1 MPAGTLYIVATPIGN
16 LGDLTARAREI
27 LCAVPMV
34 CCEDTRVTK
43 KLLSH
48 IESAARTLR
57 LDEHATAKTMHEI
70 RSLLEKGSDV
80 AVVSDA
86 GTPGVSDPGA
96 AVVAYVSAHLPEVS
110 IVAIPGPS
118 ALAAALSVAGFAYDR
133 VVFAGFLPVKKGR
146 QTRIA
151 ELAQER
157 GCIVLYESVHRIKK
171 TLEELEIAM
180 GDRRVVVCREL
191 TKQFE
196 TVYRGTIAQVLPQ
209 IVEKGEFVLVLAP
222 Q

>member
-1 MPAGTLYIVATPIGN
+1 M
-16 LGDLTARAREI
+16 
-27 LCAVPMV
+27 
-34 CCEDTRVTK
+34 
-43 KLLSH
+43 
-48 IESAARTLR
+48 
-57 LDEHATAKTMHEI
+57 
-70 RSLLEKGSDV
+70 

-118 ALAAALSVAGFAYDR
+118 ALAAALSVAGFAFDR

-171 TLEELEIAM
+171 TLTELESAM

>member
-1 MPAGTLYIVATPIGN
+1 MPLYIVATPIGN
-16 LGDLTARAREI
+16 LSDLTARARDI
-27 LCAVPMV
+27 LCAVPVV

-43 KLLSH
+43 KLLTH
-48 IESAARTLR
+48 IGSGARAFR

-70 RSLLEKGSDV
+70 RAMLEFGKDV

-96 AVVAYVSAHLPEVS
+96 AVVAYVSAHLPDVQ
-110 IVAIPGPS
+110 IVAIPGAS
-118 ALAAALSVAGFAYDR
+118 ALAAAMSVCGFAFDR
-133 VVFAGFLPVKKGR
+133 MVFVGFLPVKKGR

-151 ELAQER
+151 EIARER
-157 GCIVLYESVHRIKK
+157 GCVVLYESVHRITKL
-171 TLEELEIAM
+171 LEELGAAI
-180 GDRRVVVCREL
+180 GHRRVVVCREL

-196 TVYRGTIAQVLPQ
+196 TVYRGTIAEILPR
-209 IVEKGEFVLVLAP
+209 IVEKGEFVLVIAP